1 MRLAFVFV
9 LFLAA
14 PLAAQE
20 PLPAGSL
27 VRLAPLERYD
37 VRRQGYVLSSAGDSA
52 VVRLVPV
59 PEWELRGEVMTLP
72 VQRLEVRTG
81 IKRRKASGALIGGVI
96 GMFGGFAVGTNI
108 GGQLCEGNSYYGTQQ
123 CRPDTSAEAPLT
135 ILGAIAGVGLGALA
149 GWLAKSETWV
159 RAPLAR

>member
-1 MRLAFVFV
+1 MRLAFAFV
-9 LFLAA
+9 LFLAVS
-14 PLAAQE
+14 LAAQE
-20 PLPAGSL
+20 PLPTGSL

-72 VQRLEVRTG
+72 VHRLQVRTG
-81 IKRRKASGALIGGVI
+81 VKRHKARGALIGGVI
-96 GMFGGFAVGTNI
+96 GMFGGFVAGKNV

-123 CRPDTSAEAPLT
+123 CRADTSAEAPLT
-135 ILGAIAGVGLGALA
+135 ILGAITGVGVGAFA